1 MLARIA
7 LLCCCLMLAPLAHG
21 QGNAPEL
28 NPPISLD
35 FGGGTL
41 SQFVDAV
48 KKGAAQVVAD
58 SAVNV
63 VFAEPRV
70 AQFQVPAIQLQ
81 HVSVE
86 SALRAAVHPRAR
98 AEGNERPMLEQVG
111 TGGGTSAP
119 VFVVSMGTAG
129 GRPPPSTRVEVFDL
143 RELIGSGIK
152 PESVITAVQTGL
164 AMEESGPRADVKF
177 HPESGLLIVRGDPG
191 QLDTVRQVTVHLREG
206 LKSRAEERGAEQRQR
221 QIAGVKRELDDLY
234 AELSKSKA
242 EVMMAK
248 EEVRGLEADAAG
260 QPPKPESRKRIAD
273 ARAKLIQIE

>member
-1 MLARIA
+1 MPPHYLRCAGGPGSAGPRKNRWDAPKRGGGGVLRVDSLSRRPRMLARIA

-111 TGGGTSAP
+111 
-119 VFVVSMGTAG
+119 
-129 GRPPPSTRVEVFDL
+129 
-143 RELIGSGIK
+143 
-152 PESVITAVQTGL
+152 
-164 AMEESGPRADVKF
+164 
-177 HPESGLLIVRGDPG
+177 
-191 QLDTVRQVTVHLREG
+191 
-206 LKSRAEERGAEQRQR
+206 
-221 QIAGVKRELDDLY
+221 
-234 AELSKSKA
+234 
-242 EVMMAK
+242 
-248 EEVRGLEADAAG
+248 
-260 QPPKPESRKRIAD
+260 
-273 ARAKLIQIE
+273 

>member
-1 MLARIA
+1 MMGWWASKCMGGSREGRIVGESGRRSGEFAADAPKRAVGGVLRVDSLSRRPRMLARIA

-86 SALRAAVHPRAR
+86 S
-98 AEGNERPMLEQVG
+98 
-111 TGGGTSAP
+111 
-119 VFVVSMGTAG
+119 
-129 GRPPPSTRVEVFDL
+129 
-143 RELIGSGIK
+143 
-152 PESVITAVQTGL
+152 
-164 AMEESGPRADVKF
+164 
-177 HPESGLLIVRGDPG
+177 
-191 QLDTVRQVTVHLREG
+191 
-206 LKSRAEERGAEQRQR
+206 
-221 QIAGVKRELDDLY
+221 
-234 AELSKSKA
+234 
-242 EVMMAK
+242 
-248 EEVRGLEADAAG
+248 
-260 QPPKPESRKRIAD
+260 
-273 ARAKLIQIE
+273 